1 MPLPYIFFIFH
12 ITCRSHYS
20 LLVRIT
26 RLLVLVSF
34 FLPFFI
40 FILFYEFVFH
50 FGHVLILSAPHLL
63 SGLGLMLS
71 FFLSLLV
78 FSYFFIF
85 PMWSILFHFFAW
97 VLLYIDI
104 GSCMHR
110 FILLLISWGDWQ
122 VEVCLNGG
130 RQVYMLLLILT
141 IFTSFKCKW
150 SLADNY
156 PGSSRFIPRS
166 VLPWTYISIAQH
178 SIKLMLPNYH
188 DSEAFKLD

>member
-1 MPLPYIFFIFH
+1 MPEPLFPFGSHNAAPGSCFFLFTIFH
-12 ITCRSHYS
+12 FYTFLWVCF
-20 LLVRIT
+20 
-26 RLLVLVSF
+26 SF
-34 FLPFFI
+34 WPCFNSFRPPFIVWAWFN
-40 FILFYEFVFH
+40 V
-50 FGHVLILSAPHLL
+50 V
-63 SGLGLMLS
+63 